1 MRQTVLRSISH
12 LSKHINTT
20 VPRLNPCRT
29 FTSTTIKM
37 VAQNELALA
46 QRMKDGGTDK
56 LDVWSIFT

>member
-1 MRQTVLRSISH
+1 MRQNVLRSITH
-12 LSKHINTT
+12 LSRFTLRPAT
-20 VPRLNPCRT
+20 LFNPLRT
-29 FTSTTIKM
+29 FTSTHTNM